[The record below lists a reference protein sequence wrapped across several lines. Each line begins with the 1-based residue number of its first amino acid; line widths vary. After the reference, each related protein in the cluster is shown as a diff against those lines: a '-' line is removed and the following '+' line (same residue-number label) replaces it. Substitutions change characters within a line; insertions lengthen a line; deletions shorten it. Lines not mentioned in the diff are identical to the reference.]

1 MAIKTLFTML
11 DPATWFF
18 LVLIFL
24 YFLKSFKELLKVRN
38 IGVELER
45 YVKILDKVKG
55 KILDESE
62 KIETLE
68 DRYKTYIE
76 TLENEKKFEQLDIK
90 LKEYNAVLKYRN
102 YSRVKAEEYFNENT
116 ILENKINI
124 HSLGN
129 KTSILT
135 GLGILGTFVGLTWGL
150 FSINGGDLAR
160 SLTVI
165 DTLLP
170 KMSLAFITSVFGMG
184 SSIVYSSFQKRILGD
199 VYKNINEIETIL
211 EFLFPSQLDIET
223 TLARIEVNLEKFTK
237 EASKSIEKAT
247 FDVAEGMF
255 KKFGNTFSK
264 SAQSAGANLLSGVN
278 NALGEIFN
286 QKFMNDFKTIHKSF
300 EKIAITLEKNKAIL
314 ENIDRAS
321 ENSKDIYENAQK
333 TAEAYD
339 HFVKRMDDFMQ
350 TILSFERVQ
359 TEFGNEVKNMV
370 ENSNRIQEDM
380 ENLFNK
386 NQVEMK
392 KIIDYMVNGYDLT
405 NKEIKEL
412 IIQVLNVN
420 REVLSVGNQISTNNR
435 DRIVE
440 IGNSID
446 GSLEKIQNKI
456 ETFDSTIKTNT
467 ESTNQILRSNIENIN
482 NSIIYNNDKLN
493 QYSERVERSIE
504 EQNRNLNEQ
513 NRNIMNVQDQIARTT
528 AAALKEYD
536 RVFSDVNKELLKTV
550 SIVKEVSKDEE

>member
-1 MAIKTLFTML
+1 MIFKTLFTML
-11 DPATWFF
+11 DPATWVFI
-18 LVLIFL
+18 VLIFL

-55 KILDESE
+55 KVLDESE

-90 LKEYNAVLKYRN
+90 LKEYNAILKYRN

-135 GLGILGTFVGLTWGL
+135 GLGILGTFLGLTFGL
-150 FSINGGDLAR
+150 FSINDGDLAR

-165 DTLLP
+165 DTLIP
-170 KMSLAFITSVFGMG
+170 KMGLAFITSVFGMG

-199 VYKNINEIETIL
+199 VYKNINEIETVL

-286 QKFMNDFKTIHKSF
+286 EKFMNDFKTIHKSF

-314 ENIDRAS
+314 ENIDKAS

-333 TAEAYD
+333 TADAYD
-339 HFVKRMDDFMQ
+339 HFVKKMEDFMQ

-359 TEFGNEVKNMV
+359 TEFGNEVKSMV

-380 ENLFNK
+380 ENLFVK

-513 NRNIMNVQDQIARTT
+513 NRNIMNMQDQIARTT
-528 AAALKEYD
+528 AEALKEYD

>member
-11 DPATWFF
+11 DPITWVFI
-18 LVLIFL
+18 LVTIG
-24 YFLKSFKELLKVRN
+24 YFLKSRYELSKVKN
-38 IGVELER
+38 IGIELEK
-45 YVKILDKVKG
+45 YVKILEKVKVRV
-55 KILDESE
+55 LDNDEE
-62 KIETLE
+62 IKTLE
-68 DRYKTYIE
+68 EKYNFYIE
-76 TLENEKKFEQLDIK
+76 TLESGKKFEQLKSQI
-90 LKEYNAVLKYRN
+90 KEYNDVLKYRN

-129 KTSILT
+129 KASILT

-170 KMSLAFITSVFGMG
+170 KMSLAFTTSVVGMFF
-184 SSIVYSSFQKRILGD
+184 SLLYSSKQKRILGD
-199 VYKNINEIETIL
+199 VYKNINEIETVL

-286 QKFMNDFKTIHKSF
+286 EKFMNDFKTIHKSF

-333 TAEAYD
+333 TADAYD

>member
-1 MAIKTLFTML
+1 MIIAISDLI
-11 DPATWFF
+11 TWIFI
-18 LVLIFL
+18 LVIVS
-24 YFLKSFKELLKVRN
+24 YFIKSSLELSKVRN
-38 IGVELER
+38 IGIELKKYVEILEKVKKRVINETEAEIDKTIILEER
-45 YVKILDKVKG
+45 YKAYINIL
-55 KILDESE
+55 E
-62 KIETLE
+62 
-68 DRYKTYIE
+68 
-76 TLENEKKFEQLDIK
+76 EKKFKLLDSQI
-90 LKEYNAVLKYRN
+90 KEYNIVLKYRN

-129 KTSILT
+129 KASILT
-135 GLGILGTFVGLTWGL
+135 GLGILGTFLGLALGL
-150 FSINGGDLAR
+150 HSINGGDLAKN
-160 SLTVI
+160 LTVI
-165 DTLLP
+165 DTLIP
-170 KMSLAFITSVFGMG
+170 KMGLAFRTSVFGMG
-184 SSIVYSSFQKRILGD
+184 SSIIYSSFQKRILGD
-199 VYKNINEIETIL
+199 VYKNINEIETVL
-211 EFLFPSQLDIET
+211 EFLFPSQLEIET
-223 TLARIEVNLEKFTK
+223 TLARIEVNLGKFTE
-237 EASKSIEKAT
+237 EASKSIQKAT
-247 FDVAEGMF
+247 SEAVNKTFR
-255 KKFGNTFSK
+255 KFGETLSK
-264 SAQSAGANLLSGVN
+264 SAQIAGEDLLFGID
-278 NALGEIFN
+278 NAVSKIFN
-286 QKFMNDFKTIHKSF
+286 EKFINDFKTIHKSF

-333 TAEAYD
+333 TADAYD

>member
-1 MAIKTLFTML
+1 MIVKTLFTML
-11 DPATWFF
+11 DPATWIFILITIGYFF
-18 LVLIFL
+18 
-24 YFLKSFKELLKVRN
+24 KSLWELSKVKN
-38 IGVELER
+38 IGTELEK
-45 YVKILDKVKG
+45 YVKILEKVKVRV
-55 KILDESE
+55 LDNDEE
-62 KIETLE
+62 IKTLE
-68 DRYKTYIE
+68 EKYNFYIN
-76 TLENEKKFEQLDIK
+76 TLENEKKFEQLNSQI
-90 LKEYNAVLKYRN
+90 KEYNDVLKYRN

-116 ILENKINI
+116 ILENRINI

-129 KTSILT
+129 KASILT
-135 GLGILGTFVGLTWGL
+135 GLGILGTFVGLALGL
-150 FSINGGDLAR
+150 HSINGGDLTKN
-160 SLTVI
+160 LTVI
-165 DTLLP
+165 DTLIP
-170 KMSLAFITSVFGMG
+170 KMGLAFITSVVGMFF
-184 SSIVYSSFQKRILGD
+184 SLWYSSRQKRILGD
-199 VYKNINEIETIL
+199 VYKNINELETVL

-247 FDVAEGMF
+247 FEVAEGMF
-255 KKFGNTFSK
+255 KKFGSTFSK

-286 QKFMNDFKTIHKSF
+286 EKFMSDFKTIHKSF

-359 TEFGNEVKNMV
+359 TEFGNEVNKMV
-370 ENSNRIQEDM
+370 ENSNRIQDDM
-380 ENLFNK
+380 EKLFAK

-392 KIIDYMVNGYDLT
+392 KIIDYMVNGYNLT
-405 NKEIKEL
+405 NEEIKEL

-467 ESTNQILRSNIENIN
+467 ESTNQILKSNIENIN

-513 NRNIMNVQDQIARTT
+513 NKNIMNVQDQIARTT

-536 RVFSDVNKELLKTV
+536 RVFSEVNKELLKTV

>member
-1 MAIKTLFTML
+1 MIIAISDLI
-11 DPATWFF
+11 TWIFI
-18 LVLIFL
+18 LVIIS
-24 YFLKSFKELLKVRN
+24 YFIKSSLELSKVRN
-38 IGVELER
+38 IGIELKKYVEILEKVKKRVINETEAETDKTIILEER
-45 YVKILDKVKG
+45 YKNYINIL
-55 KILDESE
+55 E
-62 KIETLE
+62 
-68 DRYKTYIE
+68 
-76 TLENEKKFEQLDIK
+76 EKKFKLLDSQI
-90 LKEYNAVLKYRN
+90 KEYNTVLKYRN
-102 YSRVKAEEYFNENT
+102 YSRVKAEEYFNENI

-129 KTSILT
+129 KSSILT

-150 FSINGGDLAR
+150 RSINSEDLTKN
-160 SLTVI
+160 LTVI
-165 DTLLP
+165 DTLIP
-170 KMSLAFITSVFGMG
+170 KMGLAFITSVFGMLF
-184 SSIVYSSFQKRILGD
+184 SLIYSSRQKRAMGD
-199 VYKNINEIETIL
+199 VYKNINEVETVL

-264 SAQSAGANLLSGVN
+264 SAQSAGANLVSGVN

-286 QKFMNDFKTIHKSF
+286 EKFINDFKTIHKSF
-300 EKIAITLEKNKAIL
+300 EKIATTLEKNKAIL

-339 HFVKRMDDFMQ
+339 KFVKRMDDFMQ

-359 TEFGNEVKNMV
+359 TEFGNEVKSMV

-380 ENLFNK
+380 EKLFAK

-392 KIIDYMVNGYDLT
+392 KIIDYMVNGYNLT
-405 NKEIKEL
+405 NEEIKEL
-412 IIQVLNVN
+412 IIQVLNIN
-420 REVLSVGNQISTNNR
+420 REVLSVGNQISNNNR

-456 ETFDSTIKTNT
+456 EIFDSTIKTNT
-467 ESTNQILRSNIENIN
+467 ESTNQILKSNIENIN

>member
-1 MAIKTLFTML
+1 MILKTLFTML
-11 DPATWFF
+11 DPITGVFI
-18 LVLIFL
+18 LITTG
-24 YFLKSFKELLKVRN
+24 YFVKSRCELSKVKN
-38 IGVELER
+38 IGIELEK
-45 YVKILDKVKG
+45 YVKILEKVKVRV
-55 KILDESE
+55 LDNNEE
-62 KIETLE
+62 IKTLE
-68 DRYKTYIE
+68 EKYNFYIDI
-76 TLENEKKFEQLDIK
+76 LENEKKFEQLNSQI
-90 LKEYNAVLKYRN
+90 KEYNDVLKYRN

-129 KTSILT
+129 KASILT
-135 GLGILGTFVGLTWGL
+135 GLGILGTFVGLALGL
-150 FSINGGDLAR
+150 HSINGGDLAKN
-160 SLTVI
+160 LTVI
-165 DTLLP
+165 DTLIP
-170 KMSLAFITSVFGMG
+170 KMGLAFITSVVGMFF
-184 SSIVYSSFQKRILGD
+184 SLWYSSRQKRILGD
-199 VYKNINEIETIL
+199 VYKNINEVETVL

-247 FDVAEGMF
+247 FEVAEGMF
-255 KKFGNTFSK
+255 KKFGSTFSK
-264 SAQSAGANLLSGVN
+264 SAQNAGANLLSGVN

-300 EKIAITLEKNKAIL
+300 EKIATTLEKNKAIL

-339 HFVKRMDDFMQ
+339 NFVKKMDDFMQ

-380 ENLFNK
+380 EKLFTK

-420 REVLSVGNQISTNNR
+420 RDVLSVGNQISTNNR

-467 ESTNQILRSNIENIN
+467 ESTNQILKSNIENIN

>member
-1 MAIKTLFTML
+1 MILKTLFTML
-11 DPATWFF
+11 DPITWSFI
-18 LVLIFL
+18 LITTG
-24 YFLKSFKELLKVRN
+24 YFVKSRCELSKVKN
-38 IGVELER
+38 IGIELEK
-45 YVKILDKVKG
+45 YVKILEKVKVRV
-55 KILDESE
+55 LDNNEE
-62 KIETLE
+62 IKTLE
-68 DRYKTYIE
+68 EKYNFYIDI
-76 TLENEKKFEQLDIK
+76 LENEKKFEQLNSQI
-90 LKEYNAVLKYRN
+90 KEYNDVLKYRN

-129 KTSILT
+129 KASILT
-135 GLGILGTFVGLTWGL
+135 GLGILGTFVGLALGL
-150 FSINGGDLAR
+150 HSINGGDIAKN
-160 SLTVI
+160 LTVI
-165 DTLLP
+165 DTLIP
-170 KMSLAFITSVFGMG
+170 KMGLAFITSVVGMFF
-184 SSIVYSSFQKRILGD
+184 SLWYSSRQKRILGD
-199 VYKNINEIETIL
+199 VYKNINEVETVL

-223 TLARIEVNLEKFTK
+223 TLTRIEVNLEKFTK

-247 FDVAEGMF
+247 FEVAEGMF
-255 KKFGNTFSK
+255 KKFGSTFSK
-264 SAQSAGANLLSGVN
+264 SAQNAGANLLSGVN

-300 EKIAITLEKNKAIL
+300 EKIATTLEKNKAIL

-339 HFVKRMDDFMQ
+339 NFVKKMDDFMQ

-370 ENSNRIQEDM
+370 ENSNIIQEDM
-380 ENLFNK
+380 EKLFTK

-467 ESTNQILRSNIENIN
+467 ESTNQILKSNIENIN

>member
-11 DPATWFF
+11 DPITWVFI
-18 LVLIFL
+18 LVTTG
-24 YFLKSFKELLKVRN
+24 YFLKSRYELSKVKN
-38 IGVELER
+38 IGIELEK
-45 YVKILDKVKG
+45 YVKILEKVKVRV
-55 KILDESE
+55 LDNDEE
-62 KIETLE
+62 IKTLE
-68 DRYKTYIE
+68 EKYNFYIE
-76 TLENEKKFEQLDIK
+76 TLENGKKFEQLKSQI
-90 LKEYNAVLKYRN
+90 KEYNDVLKYRN

-129 KTSILT
+129 KASILT
-135 GLGILGTFVGLTWGL
+135 GLGILGTFVGLALGL
-150 FSINGGDLAR
+150 HSINGGDLAKN
-160 SLTVI
+160 LTVI
-165 DTLLP
+165 DTLIP
-170 KMSLAFITSVFGMG
+170 KMGLAFITSVVGMFF
-184 SSIVYSSFQKRILGD
+184 SLLYSSRQKRILGD
-199 VYKNINEIETIL
+199 VYKNINEIETVL

-223 TLARIEVNLEKFTK
+223 TLARIEINLEKFTK

-286 QKFMNDFKTIHKSF
+286 EKFMSDFKTIHKSF

-359 TEFGNEVKNMV
+359 TEFGNEVNKMV
-370 ENSNRIQEDM
+370 ENSNRIQDDM
-380 ENLFNK
+380 EKLFAK

-392 KIIDYMVNGYDLT
+392 KIIDYMVNGYNLT
-405 NKEIKEL
+405 NEEIKEL

-467 ESTNQILRSNIENIN
+467 ESTNQILKSNIENIN

-513 NRNIMNVQDQIARTT
+513 NKNIMNVQDQIARTT

-536 RVFSDVNKELLKTV
+536 RVFSEVNKELLKTV

>member
-11 DPATWFF
+11 DPITWVFI
-18 LVLIFL
+18 LVTTG
-24 YFLKSFKELLKVRN
+24 YFLKSRYELSKVKN
-38 IGVELER
+38 IGIELEK
-45 YVKILDKVKG
+45 YVKILEKVKVRV
-55 KILDESE
+55 LDNDEE
-62 KIETLE
+62 IKTLE
-68 DRYKTYIE
+68 EKYNFYIE
-76 TLENEKKFEQLDIK
+76 TLENGKKFEQLKSQI
-90 LKEYNAVLKYRN
+90 KEYNDVLKYRN

-129 KTSILT
+129 KASILT

-170 KMSLAFITSVFGMG
+170 KMSLAFITSVVGMFF
-184 SSIVYSSFQKRILGD
+184 SLWYSSKQKRILGD
-199 VYKNINEIETIL
+199 VYKNINEIETVL

-223 TLARIEVNLEKFTK
+223 TLARIEINLEKFTK

-286 QKFMNDFKTIHKSF
+286 EKFMSDFKTIHKSF

-359 TEFGNEVKNMV
+359 TEFGNEVNKMV
-370 ENSNRIQEDM
+370 ENSNRIQDDM
-380 ENLFNK
+380 EKLFAK

-392 KIIDYMVNGYDLT
+392 KIIDYMVNGYNLT
-405 NKEIKEL
+405 NEEIKEL

-467 ESTNQILRSNIENIN
+467 ESTNQILKSNIENIN

-493 QYSERVERSIE
+493 KYSERVERSIE

-513 NRNIMNVQDQIARTT
+513 NKNIMNVQDQIARTT

-536 RVFSDVNKELLKTV
+536 RVFSEVNKELLKTV

>member
-333 TAEAYD
+333 TANAYD

-380 ENLFNK
+380 ENLFVK

>member
-76 TLENEKKFEQLDIK
+76 TLENEKKFEQLDIR

-333 TAEAYD
+333 TANAYD

-380 ENLFNK
+380 ENLFVK

>member
-11 DPATWFF
+11 DPITWVFI
-18 LVLIFL
+18 LVTIG
-24 YFLKSFKELLKVRN
+24 YFLKSRYELSKVKN
-38 IGVELER
+38 IGIELEK
-45 YVKILDKVKG
+45 YVKILEKVKVRV
-55 KILDESE
+55 LDNDEE
-62 KIETLE
+62 IKTLE
-68 DRYKTYIE
+68 EKYNFYIE
-76 TLENEKKFEQLDIK
+76 TLESGKKFEQLKSQI
-90 LKEYNAVLKYRN
+90 KEYNDVLKYRN

-129 KTSILT
+129 KASILT

-170 KMSLAFITSVFGMG
+170 KMSLAFTTSVVGMFF
-184 SSIVYSSFQKRILGD
+184 SLLYSSKQKRILGD
-199 VYKNINEIETIL
+199 VYKNINEIETVL

-333 TAEAYD
+333 TADAYD
-339 HFVKRMDDFMQ
+339 HFVKKMDDFMQ

-467 ESTNQILRSNIENIN
+467 ESTNQILRSNI
-482 NSIIYNNDKLN
+482 
-493 QYSERVERSIE
+493 
-504 EQNRNLNEQ
+504 
-513 NRNIMNVQDQIARTT
+513 
-528 AAALKEYD
+528 
-536 RVFSDVNKELLKTV
+536 FF
-550 SIVKEVSKDEE
+550 

>member
-11 DPATWFF
+11 DPATWIFILITIGYFF
-18 LVLIFL
+18 
-24 YFLKSFKELLKVRN
+24 KSLWELSKVKN
-38 IGVELER
+38 IGAELEK
-45 YVKILDKVKG
+45 YVKILEKVKVRV
-55 KILDESE
+55 LDDNEE
-62 KIETLE
+62 MKTLE
-68 DRYKTYIE
+68 DRYNNYIGI
-76 TLENEKKFEQLDIK
+76 LENGKKFEQLNSQI
-90 LKEYNAVLKYRN
+90 KEYNAVLKYRN

-116 ILENKINI
+116 ILENRINI

-129 KTSILT
+129 KASILT
-135 GLGILGTFVGLTWGL
+135 GLGILGTFVGLALGL
-150 FSINGGDLAR
+150 HSINGGDLAKN
-160 SLTVI
+160 LTVI
-165 DTLLP
+165 DTLIP
-170 KMSLAFITSVFGMG
+170 KMGLAFITSVVGMFF
-184 SSIVYSSFQKRILGD
+184 SLLYSSRQKRILGD
-199 VYKNINEIETIL
+199 VYKNINEIETVL
-211 EFLFPSQLDIET
+211 EFLFPSQLEIET

-237 EASKSIEKAT
+237 EASKSIEEAT
-247 FDVAEGMF
+247 TEAAEDIFDDFADI
-255 KKFGNTFSK
+255 FSDSIK
-264 SAQSAGANLLSGVN
+264 NAGESLLSGINGAVN
-278 NALGEIFN
+278 RIFN
-286 QKFMNDFKTIHKSF
+286 EDFIKNFETIHESF

-314 ENIDRAS
+314 ENINRAS

-333 TAEAYD
+333 TADAYD
-339 HFVKRMDDFMQ
+339 HFVKKMDDFMQ

-412 IIQVLNVN
+412 MIQVLNVN

-467 ESTNQILRSNIENIN
+467 ESTNQILKSSIENIN

-528 AAALKEYD
+528 ATALKEYD

>member
-11 DPATWFF
+11 DPITWVFI
-18 LVLIFL
+18 LVTTG
-24 YFLKSFKELLKVRN
+24 YFLKSRYELSKVKN
-38 IGVELER
+38 IGIELEK
-45 YVKILDKVKG
+45 YVKILEKVKVRV
-55 KILDESE
+55 LDNDEE
-62 KIETLE
+62 IKTLE
-68 DRYKTYIE
+68 EKYNFYIE
-76 TLENEKKFEQLDIK
+76 TLENGKKFEQLKSQI
-90 LKEYNAVLKYRN
+90 KEYNDVLKYRN

-129 KTSILT
+129 KASILT

-170 KMSLAFITSVFGMG
+170 KMSLAFITSVVGMFF
-184 SSIVYSSFQKRILGD
+184 SLWYSSKQKRILGD
-199 VYKNINEIETIL
+199 VYKNINEIETVL

-223 TLARIEVNLEKFTK
+223 TLARIEINLEKFTK

-286 QKFMNDFKTIHKSF
+286 EKFMSDFKTIHKSF

-359 TEFGNEVKNMV
+359 TEFGNEVNKMV
-370 ENSNRIQEDM
+370 ENSNRIQDDM
-380 ENLFNK
+380 EKLFAK

-392 KIIDYMVNGYDLT
+392 KIIDYMVNGYNLT
-405 NKEIKEL
+405 NEEIKEL

-467 ESTNQILRSNIENIN
+467 ESTNQILKSNIENIN

-513 NRNIMNVQDQIARTT
+513 NKNIMNVQDQIARTT

-536 RVFSDVNKELLKTV
+536 RVFSEVNKELLKTV

>member
-1 MAIKTLFTML
+1 MIVKTLFTML
-11 DPATWFF
+11 DPATWIFILITIGYFF
-18 LVLIFL
+18 
-24 YFLKSFKELLKVRN
+24 KSLWELSKVKN
-38 IGVELER
+38 IGTELEK
-45 YVKILDKVKG
+45 YVKILEKVKVRV
-55 KILDESE
+55 LDNDEE
-62 KIETLE
+62 IKTLE
-68 DRYKTYIE
+68 EKYNFYIN
-76 TLENEKKFEQLDIK
+76 TLENEKKFEQLNSQI
-90 LKEYNAVLKYRN
+90 KEYNDVLKYRN

-129 KTSILT
+129 KASILT
-135 GLGILGTFVGLTWGL
+135 GLGILGTFVGLALGL
-150 FSINGGDLAR
+150 HSINGGDLTKN
-160 SLTVI
+160 LTVI
-165 DTLLP
+165 DTLIP
-170 KMSLAFITSVFGMG
+170 KMGLAFITSVVGMFF
-184 SSIVYSSFQKRILGD
+184 SLWYSSRQKRILGD
-199 VYKNINEIETIL
+199 VYKNINELETVL

-247 FDVAEGMF
+247 FEVAEGMF
-255 KKFGNTFSK
+255 KKFGSTFSK

-286 QKFMNDFKTIHKSF
+286 EKFMSDFKTIHKSF

-359 TEFGNEVKNMV
+359 TEFGNEVNKMV
-370 ENSNRIQEDM
+370 ENSNRIQDDM
-380 ENLFNK
+380 EKLFAK

-392 KIIDYMVNGYDLT
+392 KIIDYMVNGYNLT
-405 NKEIKEL
+405 NEEIKEL

-467 ESTNQILRSNIENIN
+467 ESTNQILKSNIENIN

-513 NRNIMNVQDQIARTT
+513 NKNIMNVQDQIARTT

-536 RVFSDVNKELLKTV
+536 RVFSEVNKELLKTV